1 MPILNISL
9 GFWDVVLILVVTLQA
24 TAVAYLSDT
33 RWKSLAL
40 TLPLPFTT
48 IVLSLGKPI
57 DASYVLSF
65 VTLMIYVSSVRLLYI
80 YARIPIVLSIIFSV
94 LIYATIGSLLMPVV
108 PHTDQAFWISVL
120 CIFALGHFLRRIL
133 PHPSDSNYRTPL
145 PLWQKLPIIFLIV
158 LVIVTIKSSLQGFA
172 SLFPLL
178 GTVGAYEVRHNL
190 WVLVRTV
197 PNLMCA
203 LIPLMIVV
211 RMAQASVGLPGAF
224 VLGWMV
230 FLPILWWLQK
240 PSYPP
245 VPDVI
250 K

>member
-9 GFWDVVLILVVTLQA
+9 GFWDIALIFVVALQA

-48 IVLSLGKPI
+48 IVLSLGNPL
-57 DASYVLSF
+57 DASNVLSL
-65 VTLMIYVSSVRLLYI
+65 VTLMIYVMSVRLLYI
-80 YARIPIVLSIIFSV
+80 HARIPIVLTIVLSV
-94 LIYATIGSLLMPVV
+94 FIYATLSSQLV
-108 PHTDQAFWISVL
+108 PIVPRTDQVFWISAL
-120 CIFALGHFLRRIL
+120 SIFALGHVLRRVL
-133 PHPSDSNYRTPL
+133 PHPTGSNYRTSL
-145 PLWQKLPIIFLIV
+145 PLWQKLPAIL
-158 LVIVTIKSSLQGFA
+158 LVVGILVTLKNSLQGFA

-178 GTVGAYEVRHNL
+178 GTVGAYEVRRNL
-190 WVLVRTV
+190 WILVRSV

-211 RMAQASVGLPGAF
+211 RIAQSHVGLPGAF

-240 PSYPP
+240 SSFQP
-245 VPDVI
+245 VADVV